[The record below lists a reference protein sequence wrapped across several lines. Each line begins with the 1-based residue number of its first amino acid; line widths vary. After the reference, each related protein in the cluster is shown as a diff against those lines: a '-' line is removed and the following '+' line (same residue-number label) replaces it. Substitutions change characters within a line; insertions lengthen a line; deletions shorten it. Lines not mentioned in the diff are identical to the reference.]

1 MKTNIM
7 IKKSIVI
14 LKKKKKSSLTY
25 DVAAPLYDNTQH
37 Y

>member
-1 MKTNIM
+1 M

-14 LKKKKKSSLTY
+14 LKYKKKKSSLTY